1 MNFRIATIKDY
12 PGLHHVRTSVREN
25 ILSDPTRITED
36 DYREM
41 IEERGRGW
49 VCEIDGKI
57 IGFSIIDL
65 HAQNIWALFLLPE
78 YESRG
83 IGKKLHDLMMEWA
96 ATQNIA
102 SVWLSTSSGT
112 RAVGFYRKIGWTE
125 IGFLDNGEV
134 KFEWFFDR

>member
-1 MNFRIATIKDY
+1 
-12 PGLHHVRTSVREN
+12 
-25 ILSDPTRITED
+25 
-36 DYREM
+36 M
-41 IEERGRGW
+41 IEERGSGW

-83 IGKKLHDLMMEWA
+83 IGKKLHDLMMAWA
-96 ATQNIA
+96 ATKNIA
-102 SVWLSTSSGT
+102 SVWLSTDPET

-134 KFEWFFDR
+134 KFEWVFDR